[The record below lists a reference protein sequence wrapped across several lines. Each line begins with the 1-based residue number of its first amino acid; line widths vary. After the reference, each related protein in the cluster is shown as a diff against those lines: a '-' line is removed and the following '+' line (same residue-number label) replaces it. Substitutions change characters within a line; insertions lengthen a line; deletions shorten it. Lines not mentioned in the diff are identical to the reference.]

1 MLGAQRSTVSEATGE
16 LQRKGV
22 IRCNYGEM
30 TVTDRA
36 GLEKVSCEC
45 YGKVRQGLDAFL
57 AFIDKVRAG
66 ASSGR
71 HA

>member
-1 MLGAQRSTVSEATGE
+1 MGATGE
-16 LQRKGV
+16 LQRKGM

-30 TVTDRA
+30 TVTDQA

-45 YGKVRQGLDAFL
+45 YDKVRQALYAFL

-66 ASSGR
+66 SSSVR
-71 HA
+71 HAGRR